1 MNIKKIVEF
10 EPDFNDRNGDSDE
23 GEDDGNGAPCYQV
36 FQVGE
41 PSKKNKNIRK
51 TVNCL

>member
-23 GEDDGNGAPCYQV
+23 GEDDGNGAPCYQF

-41 PSKKNKNIRK
+41 LSKNNKNIRK